1 MSSRASSFGAPSQ
14 QMLQVPMD
22 RQDQTA
28 PDVRLDLSMET
39 LICTA
44 FAALNLARMSKVGGD
59 RQEGRPIVA
68 LYWNWIVP

>member
-1 MSSRASSFGAPSQ
+1 
-14 QMLQVPMD
+14 MD